1 MNHICNISFY
11 ASTPG
16 RIRTGGLLFSGC
28 LSVLMNLKRP
38 LRGRRSKVTVKGQY
52 GGKQPAALHLAKL
65 ALVSLV
71 ELRAIYVIEE
81 DPTH

>member
-52 GGKQPAALHLAKL
+52 GALQLAKL